1 MAFFRSSH
9 GSAELE
15 PPPPGE
21 GPDIPLRREELI
33 LVRSPFS
40 SVAEQFRRMR
50 NSIQALN
57 PDGASRTIL
66 ITSAVEGEG
75 KSVATLNL
83 ALAMAELPHLRVLVV
98 DVSMLNPSVEDY
110 LGLPRRQGFAE
121 LLTGELTIDQAV
133 RATSVPRFDVIGLG
147 NPPANPAIN
156 VDRVRAVLNAV
167 KRRYDYVLL
176 DAPSVLTAN
185 HPSVMGSISDG
196 ILVVVR
202 MGKTAKQQVE
212 EANAMLENLGGNLL
226 GTVAIAVDDA

>member
-1 MAFFRSSH
+1 MALFRSRQTAS
-9 GSAELE
+9 ELI

-66 ITSAVEGEG
+66 MTSAIEGEG
-75 KSVATLNL
+75 KTVATLNL
-83 ALAMAELPHLRVLVV
+83 GLSMAELPHVRVLVI

-121 LLTGELTIDQAV
+121 LLEGELSIDEAV
-133 RATSVPRFDVIGLG
+133 RSTSVERFDVVGLG
-147 NPPANPAIN
+147 NPPQNPAIN
-156 VDRVRAVLNAV
+156 VDRVRAVLNAL

-196 ILVVVR
+196 ILLIVR
-202 MGKTAKQQVE
+202 MGKTPKQLVE
-212 EANAMLENLGGNLL
+212 EANALLENLGGNVL
-226 GTVAIAVDDA
+226 GTVAVAVDEA